1 MIKQII
7 GAISKYKY
15 EITLFLGS
23 AIYTL
28 YFTVATFL
36 KHDNFYTGRYDLGNM
51 DQTVWNT
58 IHGRIFQLT
67 DPSVS
72 RLAAHSDFIL
82 ILLSPLYLIWEDP
95 KMLLLIQSL
104 VLGFGGIFVYAIA
117 WKILKNKLIA
127 LIFAFAFYIN
137 PAVNFTNL
145 FDFHSVTLATT
156 FFLGAFYFLIQ
167 KKYIPMLIF
176 LVLAGITKEQV
187 WAITA
192 LFGAYLFLFNKQRK
206 LGVLIFAVSVLIF
219 YYLIWHAIPNAR
231 GGEAHFAI
239 EYYSDFGETPSE
251 ITKNIIFHPLE
262 TLRTLFQKE
271 QMDYLRQLFLPMGY
285 LSVFSPL
292 ILVFAAPDLLINLLS
307 QNSQLHQIYYQYSA
321 TITPFIFITAILGIK
336 KINEMFPFVGKGS
349 LVIATLLFSLLAQDS
364 YGPLPFSNKPQD
376 EMFKKPRENRE
387 VIKSALSQIPKN
399 ASVSASNNIGA
410 HLSQRQKI
418 YTIPEGIGITDYVA
432 IYLSKDE
439 KTQQSFKKVSED
451 GHYVLIF
458 SNKTFYMF
466 RKF

>member
-28 YFTVATFL
+28 YFTIATFL

-58 IHGRIFQLT
+58 IHGRIFQFT
-67 DPSVS
+67 DPSVL
-72 RLAAHSDFIL
+72 RLSAHSDFIL
-82 ILLSPLYLIWEDP
+82 ILLSPLYLLWESP
-95 KMLLLIQSL
+95 KMLLLTQSV
-104 VLGFGGIFVYAIA
+104 VLGIGGIFVYAIA
-117 WKILKNKLIA
+117 WKVLKNKLIS
-127 LIFAFAFYIN
+127 LIFAFAFFIN

-176 LVLAGITKEQV
+176 LVLAGVTKEQV

-192 LFGAYLFLFNKQRK
+192 LFGVYIYLFDKQK
-206 LGVLIFAVSVLIF
+206 KFGILIFAVSVLVF

-231 GGEAHFAI
+231 GEAHFAI
-239 EYYSDFGETPSE
+239 EYYSDFGESPSE
-251 ITKNIIFHPLE
+251 ITRNIIFHPLE
-262 TLRTLFQKE
+262 TLKTIFQKE
-271 QMDYLRQLFLPMGY
+271 QVDYLRQLFLPLGY
-285 LSVFSPL
+285 LSIFSPL
-292 ILVFAAPDLLINLLS
+292 ILIFAAPDLLINLLS

-321 TITPFIFITAILGIK
+321 TITPFIFISGILGVK
-336 KINEMFPFVGKGS
+336 KITEIFPFVGKDS
-349 LVIATLLFSLLAQDS
+349 LAVAILLFSLLAQDS

-418 YTIPEGIGITDYVA
+418 YTIPKGIGIADYVV

-451 GHYVLIF
+451 GRYLLIF
-458 SNKTFYMF
+458 SDKTFYMF